1 MRNLIY
7 SLLIVTSLTI
17 KAQTVSTFSFNING
31 VAPVGL
37 VSVLNSAAQR
47 WSYYLNIPI
56 PIKVN
61 IFFVNSSLLPF
72 SAITLANGRTNFIGA
87 PYSNYIYTTA
97 LANQIAGNELNP
109 GEFDMDIY
117 INLAT
122 NYYFGT
128 GKPSIGQSDFMS
140 TIMHEIGHGL
150 GFYSSGYVNASSIGS
165 FGNVPVSALA
175 PLTTS
180 FSWHGQDGFPSI
192 YDKYIIKQSHNN
204 LVGIAANNSLIL
216 GDSIKY
222 RSNYF
227 DGPVFANSSNASQPV
242 KLSGGAGAYTLG
254 VDLLHIHSSVCN
266 SIMSYCWGSGDTV
279 RKPAAWEMGILKEI
293 GWHNNI
299 ISIREHDLI
308 NDINIFPN
316 PSSNYIEI
324 SAQHISR
331 VEIFDIQGQ
340 IIKSQNNLVN
350 KNLLNLNL
358 TEMANGVYF
367 VKVFFENEQQ
377 SIPKKIIIIN

>member
-7 SLLIVTSLTI
+7 SFIIITSLNLN
-17 KAQTVSTFSFNING
+17 AQTVSTFSFNING

-37 VSVLNSAAQR
+37 VPILNSAAQR
-47 WSYYLNIPI
+47 WSYYLTIPV

-61 IFFVNSSLLPF
+61 ISFVNSSLLPF
-72 SAITLANGRTNFIGA
+72 SAITLANGRTNFVGA
-87 PYSNYIYTTA
+87 PFTNFIYTTA
-97 LANQIAGNELNP
+97 LANQLAGSELNP

-128 GKPSIGQSDFMS
+128 SKPPIGQTDFMS

-150 GFYSSGYVNASSIGS
+150 GFYSSGYVNATNFGS
-165 FGNVPVSALA
+165 FGNVPASALA

-204 LVGIAANNSLIL
+204 LVGIAANNSVML

-222 RSNYF
+222 KTNYF
-227 DGPVFANSSNASQPV
+227 DGPVYANSSNTSQPI
-242 KLSGGAGAYTLG
+242 KLSGGTGAYTLG

-299 ISIREHDLI
+299 IGIQDQDLYNTI
-308 NDINIFPN
+308 NVFPN
-316 PSSNYIEI
+316 PSNNFIEV
-324 SAQHISR
+324 SAQNISHI
-331 VEIFDIQGQ
+331 EMIDLQGQ
-340 IIKSQNNLVN
+340 LIKSQTNSS
-350 KNLLNLNL
+350 NLNFIKINIQEL
-358 TEMANGVYF
+358 INGIYFIKVY
-367 VKVFFENEQQ
+367 FENEPRV
-377 SIPKKIIIIN
+377 ITKKIVIIN